1 MKPALLLL
9 LVGALLCCAIQ
20 ETSQLGGGGGSRL
33 VSLSDSVSELRLT
46 DLEGKWY
53 EIAASKIIHKT
64 FQKDCA
70 CIITN
75 FALSKQ
81 QPNLLHL
88 TSECRN
94 RATNKIINVEA
105 NLNQLMAERYPG
117 AFHIKFIESNAP
129 GPSVVEAQKKVEKK
143 VEKQQTLQSQK
154 GEGELK
160 VDADAKNPLTKEKI
174 KIDESKKDTSQEHL
188 IKKKANFLIVQY
200 DQKAEAM
207 MIAGPTVDAVMIMS
221 RQPNMDNN
229 LYNRWVLFAKEKGF
243 GSLSKSEPC
252 HQL

>member
-1 MKPALLLL
+1 
-9 LVGALLCCAIQ
+9 LCCAIEQ
-20 ETSQLGGGGGSRL
+20 KSQLGGGGGSRL
-33 VSLSDSVSELRLT
+33 VSLSDSVSELSLT

-53 EIAASKIIHKT
+53 EVGASKIIHKT
-64 FQKDCA
+64 FQKDCV
-70 CIITN
+70 CMTTN

-81 QPNLLHL
+81 QPSLLHL

-94 RATNKIINVEA
+94 RVTNNIVTVEA
-105 NLNQLMAERYPG
+105 NLNQLTAERYPG
-117 AFHIKFIESNAP
+117 AFHIKFIESDAP
-129 GPSVVEAQKKVEKK
+129 GPSVVEAQKKGEKK

-154 GEGELK
+154 GEQKG
-160 VDADAKNPLTKEKI
+160 DADVKNPLTKEK
-174 KIDESKKDTSQEHL
+174 KDEGKKDTSQTKLDEG
-188 IKKKANFLIVQY
+188 KKDTKLDHQTKKNANFLIVQY
-200 DQKAEAM
+200 DKKVGAM

-252 HQL
+252 PQL